1 MSGVSD
7 PSAIPTA
14 FPSLDKTLGGG
25 LRTGDL
31 IVLGG
36 DAGSGTSALSLA
48 IALKAG
54 VAGCLFMTSEMSS
67 DRVAERALAM
77 EARVTLSDIRMS
89 ALSES
94 DEESVAAAA
103 TRLRYSAPIV
113 RTLQGGGTTE
123 VAKAVG
129 ELPNVRLVVVDG
141 LEALITDPMN
151 RDDQMSFALLSLKR
165 LAVVAQVA
173 VLLVTHLPL
182 LDRQRNDRRPRLD
195 DFGVNGSVTVHADTV
210 LGLYREEIYLADMA
224 VEGAAELLVLKRR
237 DGAPGYVDLFF
248 YPQWLRFED
257 VLETSS

>member
-1 MSGVSD
+1 MSD
-7 PSAIPTA
+7 PSTIPTG

-54 VAGCLFMTSEMSS
+54 VAGSLFLTSEMSS

-77 EARVTLSDIRMS
+77 EARVLLSDIRLS
-89 ALSES
+89 NLSET
-94 DEESVAAAA
+94 DEENVAAAA
-103 TRLRYSAPIV
+103 TRLRYLAPIV
-113 RTLQGGGTTE
+113 RTLQGGGSTE

-129 ELPNVRLVVVDG
+129 ELPDVRLVVVDG
-141 LEALITDPMN
+141 LESLITDPTR
-151 RDDQMSFALLSLKR
+151 RDEQLAFALLSLKR

-173 VLLVTHLPL
+173 VLLITHLPL
-182 LDRQRNDRRPRLD
+182 IDRSRNDRRPRLE
-195 DFGVNGSVTVHADTV
+195 DFGVLGSIPVHADIV

-257 VLETSS
+257 VLETGG

>member
-1 MSGVSD
+1 MSD
-7 PSAIPTA
+7 PSTIPTG

-31 IVLGG
+31 IALGG

-48 IALKAG
+48 ISLRAG
-54 VAGCLFMTSEMSS
+54 AAGSLFLTSEMSS

-77 EARVTLSDIRMS
+77 EARVLLTDIRLS
-89 ALSES
+89 NLSET
-94 DEESVAAAA
+94 DEENVAAAA
-103 TRLRYSAPIV
+103 TRLRYLAPIV
-113 RTLQGGGTTE
+113 RTLQGGGSTE

-129 ELPNVRLVVVDG
+129 ELPDVRLVVVDG
-141 LEALITDPMN
+141 LESLMTDPIN
-151 RDDQMSFALLSLKR
+151 RDEQLSFAILSLKR

-173 VLLVTHLPL
+173 VLLITHLPL
-182 LDRQRNDRRPRLD
+182 LDRTRNDRRPRLE
-195 DFGVNGSVTVHADTV
+195 DFGILGSIAVHADTV

-257 VLETSS
+257 VLETGG

>member
-1 MSGVSD
+1 MSD

-25 LRTGDL
+25 LRMGDL

-54 VAGCLFMTSEMSS
+54 VAGSLFMTSEMSS

-77 EARVTLSDIRMS
+77 EARVLLSDIRSSMLS
-89 ALSES
+89 AE
-94 DEESVAAAA
+94 DEENVAAAA
-103 TRLRYSAPIV
+103 TRLRYLAPVV

-141 LEALITDPMN
+141 LEALITDPIN

-173 VLLVTHLPL
+173 VLLVTHLPR

-210 LGLYREEIYLADMA
+210 LGLYREEIYMADMA

-237 DGAPGYVDLFF
+237 DGGPGYVDLYF

-257 VLETSS
+257 VLETGG